1 MLYSY
6 SHAASHP
13 AWQDSINLGIRRVVA
28 TYPTADPIVLSP
40 RAQIIKSL
48 CAFVLLLSVLGWYE
62 RILAHGRAVSQ
73 PARAMNITL
82 QDEGFLHLLTLFY
95 NKHNA

>member
-28 TYPTADPIVLSP
+28 TYPTADPYSTLPSSSNHKVTLCIGVTVVSP
-40 RAQIIKSL
+40 GLVRAHPGPWQSR
-48 CAFVLLLSVLGWYE
+48 E
-62 RILAHGRAVSQ
+62 

-82 QDEGFLHLLTLFY
+82 QDEGFLHLLTVFY